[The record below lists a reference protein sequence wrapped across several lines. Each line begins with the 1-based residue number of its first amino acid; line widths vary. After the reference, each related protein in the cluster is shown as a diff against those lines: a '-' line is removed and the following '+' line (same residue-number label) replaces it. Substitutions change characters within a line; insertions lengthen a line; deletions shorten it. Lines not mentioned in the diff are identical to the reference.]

1 MRSFAVPSVHQM
13 MRVLLAV
20 LVAFTLLVTS
30 TSAYADDLGGIVL
43 AVEGG
48 DLGPEPA
55 ERLGGDNPAREL
67 VGYEDRDVPF
77 TWGAAWLLAFAGLM
91 GLGTAALLYRVKV
104 VKPQKQ
110 SR

>member
-1 MRSFAVPSVHQM
+1 MRSFAVPSVNQM

-20 LVAFTLLVTS
+20 LVALTLAVS
-30 TSAYADDLGGIVL
+30 AGSAYADEASQVVL

-55 ERLGGDNPAREL
+55 ERLSEDNPAREL
-67 VGYEDRDVPF
+67 VGYDDRELQF
-77 TWGAAWLLAFAGLM
+77 TWGAAWILAFTGLM
-91 GLGTAALLYRVKV
+91 GLGTAALLYQLKV
-104 VKPQKQ
+104 ARPQKQ